1 MKLGRQIVLLGALA
15 LASAVPA
22 LAQVDKAAMRTT
34 GIACGVCAMVSEV
47 GLRKIN
53 GIDKVTISRSN
64 EAIMIAYKP
73 GAAFLPA
80 EIRKVLEPLN
90 VGIAQFQ
97 ISARGRVED
106 QGGKLFFVAGRDRFV
121 LTPPAAN
128 APKVP
133 TTGLVSIEGVL
144 NDRRNPMELRV
155 LAVKPVSQ

>member
-1 MKLGRQIVLLGALA
+1 MKLQKTIVMLAALT
-15 LASAVPA
+15 LATAMPVF
-22 LAQVDKAAMRTT
+22 AQVEKAAMRTT

-53 GIDKVTISRSN
+53 GIEKVTISRSN
-64 EAIMIAYKP
+64 EAIMIGYKA
-73 GAAFLPA
+73 GAPFLPA

-97 ISARGRVED
+97 ISARGRVQAE
-106 QGGKLFFVAGRDRFV
+106 GGKQVFVAGKDRFV

-133 TTGLVSIEGVL
+133 LQTTVSIEGVL
-144 NDRRNPMELRV
+144 DDKRG
-155 LAVKPVSQ
+155 SWQ